1 MGLCPSCRGP
11 RLALIDAQSVDPK
24 KHLWMLEAFCPDCQ
38 KTISGEVSTFQ
49 LGALADAV
57 ENSFAEMMQASQ
69 GKLGSESWLPQ
80 PPRG

>member
-1 MGLCPSCRGP
+1 
-11 RLALIDAQSVDPK
+11 
-24 KHLWMLEAFCPDCQ
+24 MLEAFCPDCQ

-57 ENSFAEMMQASQ
+57 ENSFAEMIQASQ